1 MSFMKTLAVG
11 AALTAGL
18 ALSSV
23 SAAQAQERLTLKS
36 AKSTSSYYV
45 MMVQLAE
52 MTREASD
59 GDISPTVEESQGSV
73 QNVKESFVRPGN
85 FLFTTPPS
93 LLAAARAGEA
103 PFEGT
108 TNDDARTLFV
118 MPFVTIHFVVG
129 ADSGIDS
136 VADLAGKSFIAGGTG
151 TFCQKRTNKI
161 LELLGL
167 TDDVD
172 IVEVELSAAGD
183 AMRDG
188 KVDGFA
194 TCSAHPTPQLV
205 ELATT
210 ADVKVL
216 SFSDE
221 ERAKILDLDPLS
233 GPLTIAAGTY
243 DGQDEAIQTVGVPVG
258 AYGTVRMSDDVAYF
272 VTKTFWEWKDD
283 LAEENPWW
291 NGVTR
296 DMIVQMGAPL
306 HPGAMRY
313 YEEAGIDIPDA
324 MK

>member
-136 VADLAGKSFIAGGTG
+136 VSDLAGKSFIAGGTG

-161 LELLGL
+161 LDLLDL
-167 TDDVD
+167 TDEVD

-183 AMRDG
+183 AIRDG

-216 SFSDE
+216 SFSDD
-221 ERAKILDLDPLS
+221 ERAQILDLDPLS